1 MLKKNSRRQM
11 IGQSAY
17 RWTFIRILYLRLK
30 RCYCNYNYTL
40 LKPNL
45 RHGMIEVQDIPTTIP
60 VHASY
65 QVLLTMNT
73 SRTGP
78 ALLKHIHTS
87 SMIQNNAAFVS
98 TTQNNEN
105 NKKTIILLV
114 SELKN

>member
-1 MLKKNSRRQM
+1 
-11 IGQSAY
+11 
-17 RWTFIRILYLRLK
+17 
-30 RCYCNYNYTL
+30 
-40 LKPNL
+40 
-45 RHGMIEVQDIPTTIP
+45 MIEVQDIPTTIP

-87 SMIQNNAAFVS
+87 SMIQNNAAFVFNH
-98 TTQNNEN
+98 TQNNEN

>member
-1 MLKKNSRRQM
+1 
-11 IGQSAY
+11 
-17 RWTFIRILYLRLK
+17 
-30 RCYCNYNYTL
+30 
-40 LKPNL
+40 
-45 RHGMIEVQDIPTTIP
+45 MIEVQDFPTTIL

-78 ALLKHIHTS
+78 ALLKHMYTS
-87 SMIQNNAAFVS
+87 SMIQNNAAFYFNH
-98 TTQNNEN
+98 TQNNEN